1 MARNELRH
9 IIELLTEIRD
19 AVKGQAPVQAPVQK
33 PVPAVPA
40 NSFDQFWAA
49 YPRKIGKGAAELAWK
64 KLKPDQALVQ
74 QILSSVAAQKSCE
87 QWKKDQG
94 QYIPHPSTWLN
105 GKRWLDQH
113 AVEVQAKPP
122 VMYKEHK
129 PLPQGVPPPPEVAEA
144 LSRLLGKSMTFPGQ
158 G

>member
-1 MARNELRH
+1 MARNELRQV
-9 IIELLTEIRD
+9 IELLTEIRD
-19 AVKGQAPVQAPVQK
+19 LLRGQAPPTVKAAPAPV
-33 PVPAVPA
+33 VSA